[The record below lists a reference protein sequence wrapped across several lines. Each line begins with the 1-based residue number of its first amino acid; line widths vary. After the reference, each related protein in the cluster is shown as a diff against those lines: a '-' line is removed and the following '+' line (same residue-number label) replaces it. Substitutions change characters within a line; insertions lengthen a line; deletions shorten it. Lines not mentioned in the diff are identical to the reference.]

1 MQLVIAVIVGIGL
14 LVVAL
19 FVIGVM
25 IAKFY
30 RKVEQGKALIVNKMK
45 AEPEV
50 TFTGATV
57 LPIIHK
63 AEVMDISVKTIEI
76 DRRAKDGLICRDN
89 IRADIK
95 VTFFVRVNKTVED
108 VIKVAQSIG
117 CARASDPGT
126 LEALFSA
133 KFSEG
138 LKTVGKQLDFVD
150 LYTKRHE
157 FRDAII
163 NLIGRDLNGYVLE
176 DAAIDYLEQ
185 TPIIN
190 LDPMN
195 ILDAQGIRKITD
207 LTSTEHVKTN
217 EFQNTERKLTKKQDV
232 EAAEAI
238 YELERQQADALAK
251 QQREIE
257 SVRAREAAELLK
269 IQAEE
274 RLRSEH
280 ARIAAD
286 EEIAVAEQN
295 KQRQVEVAQKN
306 RERVVGIEH
315 ERVEKDRVLEQVSKE
330 RAVELSRIDKE
341 KALEVERKAIQD
353 VIRERI
359 TVEKSVVEEEE
370 RIKTLRVVE
379 DANRNRQAVIIAAE
393 AEAQERLVKDI
404 KAAEAAEQAATHQ
417 AKERVTLAE
426 AELEAADRE
435 ARASI
440 RRAEGE
446 QAKVAASGLADA
458 KVKEADAVASE
469 KLGLA
474 QARVKEADAAA
485 LAKLGTAEASVLRD
499 KALAEAQGIQ
509 EKATAMKELDGAT
522 REHEEF
528 RLRLETERSLG
539 MESIKA
545 RLEVEQAKAQILGEA
560 LKSAK
565 IDIVGGDGQFLD
577 RLVNSVGMGKAVD
590 SFIAESTTAQAVL
603 EKLGVKKPEPE
614 VVPPTGK
621 KLPVVRTD

>member
-1 MQLVIAVIVGIGL
+1 MGRLAEQHPQVFAVVGWHPNHATEAPADL
-14 LVVAL
+14 RPALRELARHPKVVAL
-19 FVIGVM
+19 GETGLDY
-25 IAKFY
+25 Y
-30 RKVEQGKALIVNKMK
+30 RL
-45 AEPEV
+45 PED
-50 TFTGATV
+50 T
-57 LPIIHK
+57 
-63 AEVMDISVKTIEI
+63 
-76 DRRAKDGLICRDN
+76 
-89 IRADIK
+89 
-95 VTFFVRVNKTVED
+95 
-108 VIKVAQSIG
+108 
-117 CARASDPGT
+117 
-126 LEALFSA
+126 
-133 KFSEG
+133 
-138 LKTVGKQLDFVD
+138 
-150 LYTKRHE
+150 
-157 FRDAII
+157 
-163 NLIGRDLNGYVLE
+163 
-176 DAAIDYLEQ
+176 AA
-185 TPIIN
+185 
-190 LDPMN
+190 
-195 ILDAQGIRKITD
+195 AG
-207 LTSTEHVKTN
+207 
-217 EFQNTERKLTKKQDV
+217 
-232 EAAEAI
+232 
-238 YELERQQADALAK
+238 
-251 QQREIE
+251 
-257 SVRAREAAELLK
+257 
-269 IQAEE
+269 
-274 RLRSEH
+274 
-280 ARIAAD
+280 
-286 EEIAVAEQN
+286 QN

-621 KLPVVRTD
+621 KPPVVRAD